1 MPWHIYR
8 VESIFI
14 FIKKKKKIEREPCVH
29 NHITQ
34 HYDIPSHSFFFH
46 SVRIF
51 VLCIPFNEM
60 LLLII
65 SQTLNLIYYLLNS
78 TILRFTTHCSTHAA
92 FYFLSI
98 WVLYIYFF
106 LLNENKMCT
115 SRNSKWC
122 VCVCVYNISATYT

>member
-1 MPWHIYR
+1 M
-8 VESIFI
+8 
-14 FIKKKKKIEREPCVH
+14 H

-122 VCVCVYNISATYT
+122 VCVCVQYKCHIYLTYLNIIYQIYKYIPCVFM